1 MKAGK
6 TEIVCVL
13 DRSGS
18 MSSIREDA
26 IGGFNT
32 MIEGQRADLQDGEEC
47 NVSVYLFDNAYEPL
61 YEGVDLLE
69 CDLLDDTNFVPRG
82 STALLDAVGRT
93 IDAVGAR
100 LAATDEDDRP
110 ENVVVAI
117 ITDGAENCSK
127 EYSYERVAEMIDHQT
142 TKYSWDFMFLAANI
156 DANAVASRLN
166 INAGSTF
173 SYEATAKGAA
183 DMYHSVGATFSR
195 ARRGQGATFDP
206 NDLVD
211 SDADDA
217 SDKS

>member
-1 MKAGK
+1 MKEGK

-18 MSSIREDA
+18 MSSIRQDA

-32 MIEGQRADLQDGEEC
+32 MIEGQRADLEDGEEC
-47 NVSVYLFDNAYEPL
+47 NVSVYLFDNVYDTL

-69 CDLLDDTNFVPRG
+69 CDLLNDENFVPRG

-100 LAATDEDDRP
+100 LAATDESERP
-110 ENVVVAI
+110 ENVVIAI
-117 ITDGAENCSK
+117 ITDGAENSSR
-127 EYSYERVAEMIDHQT
+127 EYTYERVAEMIDHQT

-166 INAGSTF
+166 IGAASTF

-183 DMYHSVGATFSR
+183 NMYDTVGATFSR
-195 ARRGQGATFDP
+195 ARRGGGAVIVDPTGKTDQGDTSGK
-206 NDLVD
+206 N
-211 SDADDA
+211 
-217 SDKS
+217 